1 MAKRNLSAA
10 YNNTGM
16 EDVTKR
22 SLGLAFSDDE
32 EPKDKAPEPKPVIED
47 APVTKQEEKK
57 VEKPTQ
63 KVAPKPEAK
72 PVTKDTPVAKQEEKK
87 VEKPT
92 QKVAPKPEAKPKKI
106 ITRNRVKKLTRPV
119 SLIMDPILFERLE
132 HASEETQRS
141 VNNYISWAVKNQLDK
156 DGY

>member
-10 YNNTGM
+10 YSNTGM
-16 EDVTKR
+16 EGVTVK

-32 EPKDKAPEPKPVIED
+32 EPKDKVPEPKPVIED

-72 PVTKDTPVAKQEEKK
+72 P
-87 VEKPT
+87 
-92 QKVAPKPEAKPKKI
+92 KKI
-106 ITRNRVKKLTRPV
+106 ITRNRIKKLTRPV

>member
-1 MAKRNLSAA
+1 MVKRNLSAA
-10 YNNTGM
+10 YNNTAM

-72 PVTKDTPVAKQEEKK
+72 P
-87 VEKPT
+87 
-92 QKVAPKPEAKPKKI
+92 KKI
-106 ITRNRVKKLTRPV
+106 ITRNRIKKLTRPV

>member
-10 YNNTGM
+10 YSNTGM
-16 EDVTKR
+16 EGVTVK

-32 EPKDKAPEPKPVIED
+32 EPKDKVPEPKPVIED
-47 APVTKQEEKK
+47 APVTKQ
-57 VEKPTQ
+57 V
-63 KVAPKPEAK
+63 
-72 PVTKDTPVAKQEEKK
+72 EKK

>member
-16 EDVTKR
+16 EDITVK
-22 SLGLAFSDDE
+22 SLGLTFPEDE

-57 VEKPTQ
+57 VEKPI
-63 KVAPKPEAK
+63 
-72 PVTKDTPVAKQEEKK
+72 
-87 VEKPT
+87 

>member
-10 YNNTGM
+10 YSNTGM
-16 EDVTKR
+16 EGVTVK

-47 APVTKQEEKK
+47 APVTKQVEKK

-63 KVAPKPEAK
+63 KVAPKH
-72 PVTKDTPVAKQEEKK
+72 
-87 VEKPT
+87 
-92 QKVAPKPEAKPKKI
+92 EAKPKKI
-106 ITRNRVKKLTRPV
+106 ITRNRIKKLTRPV
-119 SLIMDPILFERLE
+119 SLIMHPILFERLE